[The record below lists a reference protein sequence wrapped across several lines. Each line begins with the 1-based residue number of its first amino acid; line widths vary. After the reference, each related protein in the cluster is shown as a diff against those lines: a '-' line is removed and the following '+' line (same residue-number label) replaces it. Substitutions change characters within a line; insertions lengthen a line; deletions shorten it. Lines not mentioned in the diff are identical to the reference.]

1 MDEFSNFLKELKN
14 ITGIELSIAEN
25 SLDILILKEE
35 LKENAEKIQFEILH
49 GSRTVRIELNKEAKY
64 SLPLLKYVLENKLK
78 ELYPLKENIIIDI
91 LNGKEI
97 SSEEIQVNLPMIF
110 KGVNL
115 ICFRFNGNKK
125 DALNVIHE
133 IYEEEEE
140 VVAVAYGDLIVI
152 IGILE
157 DVEEHCKSIIRSIT
171 EELYLSVSIFYSENI
186 TDLNGFK
193 SAFNE
198 AKECLELKS
207 IYKIK
212 ENILN
217 STNVF
222 FEKLIY
228 NIKDEIKEDVVSKFS
243 YKFTG
248 FGSEMRD
255 TAEGFIKCDLNISE
269 TAKMLFIHR
278 NTLIYRLD
286 KIKKDTGFDIRNFR
300 EATLFKAVYLICKEK
315 Q

>member
-14 ITGIELSIAEN
+14 ITGIKLSIAKD
-25 SLDILILKEE
+25 SLDMLILKEE

-49 GSRTVRIELNKEAKY
+49 GAKTVRIELNKEAKY

-97 SSEEIQVNLPMIF
+97 SSEEIQVNLPLIF

-115 ICFRFNGNKK
+115 ICLRLNGNKR
-125 DALNVIHE
+125 DAINIIHE
-133 IYEEEEE
+133 IYDEEE
-140 VVAVAYGDLIVI
+140 VVAVAYGDLIII
-152 IGILE
+152 IGIFE

-171 EELYLSVSIFYSENI
+171 EDLYLSVSIFYSENI
-186 TDLNGFK
+186 NDLNGFK

-198 AKECLELKS
+198 AKECLELKE
-207 IYKIK
+207 IYIIK

-228 NIKDEIKEDVVSKFS
+228 NIKDEIKEEVVSKFS
-243 YKFTG
+243 YKFRN
-248 FGSEMRD
+248 FGNEMIS

-269 TAKMLFIHR
+269 TAKILFIHR

-300 EATLFKAVYLICKEK
+300 EATLFKAVYLICKER

>member
-35 LKENAEKIQFEILH
+35 LKENAEKIQFEIIH

-64 SLPLLKYVLENKLK
+64 SLSLLKYLLENKLK
-78 ELYPLKENIIIDI
+78 ELHPLKENIIIDI

-115 ICFRFNGNKK
+115 ICFRFNGNEK
-125 DALNVIHE
+125 DVLNVIHE

-140 VVAVAYGDLIVI
+140 VVAVAYGNFIVI

-171 EELYLSVSIFYSENI
+171 EELYLNVSIFYSENI

-193 SAFNE
+193 AAFNE
-198 AKECLELKS
+198 AKECIDLKS

-217 STNVF
+217 SANVF

-248 FGSEMRD
+248 FGSEMRA

-286 KIKKDTGFDIRNFR
+286 KIKKDTGLDIRNFR
-300 EATLFKAVYLICKEK
+300 EATLFNVVYLICREK

>member
-1 MDEFSNFLKELKN
+1 MDEFRNFLKELKN
-14 ITGIELSIAEN
+14 ITGIDLSISEN

-35 LKENAEKIQFEILH
+35 LKENAEKIQFEVLH
-49 GSRTVRIELNKEAKY
+49 GSKTVRMELNKVAKY

-97 SSEEIQVNLPMIF
+97 SSEEIQINLPMIF

-115 ICFRFNGNKK
+115 ICFGFNGNKK

-133 IYEEEEE
+133 IYEEEE
-140 VVAVAYGDLIVI
+140 VVAVDYGDLIVI
-152 IGILE
+152 IGIFE

-171 EELYLSVSIFYSENI
+171 EDLYLSVSSFYSENI
-186 TDLNGFK
+186 TDLNGLK

-198 AKECLELKS
+198 AKECLELKEV
-207 IYKIK
+207 YKIK

-243 YKFTG
+243 YKFRD
-248 FGSEMRD
+248 FGSEMRS
-255 TAEGFIKCDLNISE
+255 TAEGFVKCDLNISE